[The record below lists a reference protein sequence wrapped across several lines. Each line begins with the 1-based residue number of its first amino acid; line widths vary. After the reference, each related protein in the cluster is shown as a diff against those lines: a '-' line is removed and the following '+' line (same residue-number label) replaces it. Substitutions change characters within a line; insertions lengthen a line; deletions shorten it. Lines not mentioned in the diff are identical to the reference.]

1 MRNQGEGNA
10 FREQGERGGEAG
22 EGVGA
27 KTSWFHGLPD
37 WAPVK
42 SRLPEKWCEKQG
54 EWYGIKDLGASD
66 WLSGGLLCRPAG
78 ASSLATKGLFD
89 DENSAVDFHRH
100 LVAMSLRDI
109 FCLWAKITFSGF
121 VDFFS
126 K

>member
-27 KTSWFHGLPD
+27 KASWFHGLPD

-66 WLSGGLLCRPAG
+66 WLSGACFAGQREQAASPRRACLAMKIRLWIFIGTLSRCPCATFFVCGRKLLSAGL
-78 ASSLATKGLFD
+78 
-89 DENSAVDFHRH
+89 
-100 LVAMSLRDI
+100 
-109 FCLWAKITFSGF
+109 
-121 VDFFS
+121 
-126 K
+126 